1 MFCYSEFFVDVVDG
15 ITRLPCKCNWCQ
27 FEVIGND
34 ALWNSLPE
42 TDYIYTVAG
51 LYKRVILL
59 LKWYGFFELVCG
71 NKAYIDNCVMPFLH
85 CSLVSKSLNEGRKAM
100 MENTGRDDLRD
111 GRAGW
116 LTRRVLRKRFRSS
129 SHDAIT

>member
-1 MFCYSEFFVDVVDG
+1 
-15 ITRLPCKCNWCQ
+15 
-27 FEVIGND
+27 
-34 ALWNSLPE
+34 
-42 TDYIYTVAG
+42 
-51 LYKRVILL
+51 

-129 SHDAIT
+129 SRDAIT

>member
-1 MFCYSEFFVDVVDG
+1 
-15 ITRLPCKCNWCQ
+15 
-27 FEVIGND
+27 
-34 ALWNSLPE
+34 
-42 TDYIYTVAG
+42 
-51 LYKRVILL
+51 
-59 LKWYGFFELVCG
+59 
-71 NKAYIDNCVMPFLH
+71 MPFLH

-129 SHDAIT
+129 SRDAIT